1 MDVRSWKIEAKNW
14 DGWWRILEESKG
26 HSALSS
32 IGDID
37 DDETT
42 EEITLIFDM
51 IIGALPH
58 ICCQFSIFKKYHSA
72 LFLHRIDR

>member
-1 MDVRSWKIEAKNW
+1 
-14 DGWWRILEESKG
+14 LKG

-32 IGDID
+32 TGGDDDDD

-72 LFLHRIDR
+72 LFLDR